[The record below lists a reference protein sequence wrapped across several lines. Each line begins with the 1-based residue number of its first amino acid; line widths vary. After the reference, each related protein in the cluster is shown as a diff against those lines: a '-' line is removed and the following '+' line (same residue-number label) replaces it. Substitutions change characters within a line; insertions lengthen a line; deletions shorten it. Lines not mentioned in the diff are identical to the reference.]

1 MRFNREL
8 KERSIEINLQIENTV
23 RNIIQDV
30 RLNGDSALKKYNEKF
45 DKYTGDFLMKPEVV
59 EDPRFMEILNRA
71 KQQITEFHINQ
82 INKGFEL
89 KKENGVIMGQFTRPI
104 KRVAVYVPGGKASY
118 PSSVLMNV
126 LPAQIAGVKEIAVF
140 TPDPSNEVLMACK
153 VCAIESIYKIGGAQA
168 IAAATY
174 GTESIKKFDKIVG
187 PGNIYVATA
196 KKQVVGDIGIDMIAG
211 PSEVLVIADEK
222 ANPAYIA
229 ADLMSQAEH
238 DEMAKAILI
247 TTSSK
252 IIEETEKE
260 IEKQIQSL
268 SRKAIIESS
277 LSNYSSAI
285 LANSIEEAIELSNDI
300 APEHLELL
308 VEDPFKYI
316 DLVENAGSVFL
327 GENSPEPL
335 GDYMSG
341 TNHVLPTS
349 GTAKFYSPL
358 GVYDFMKV
366 SCYSYYPKE
375 VLETFKEDVVEF
387 ANREGLSAHANSL
400 KVRF

>member
-1 MRFNREL
+1 MRFNKEL
-8 KERSIEINLQIENTV
+8 KERSVETNIEIENIV
-23 RNIIQDV
+23 RDIIADV
-30 RLNGDSALKKYNEKF
+30 RLNGDTALRKYNEKF
-45 DKYTGDFLMKPEVV
+45 DKYTGDFVIKPEVI
-59 EDPRFMEILNRA
+59 EEENFMRILERA
-71 KQQITEFHINQ
+71 KKQITEFHINQ
-82 INKGFEL
+82 LNQGFEL
-89 KKENGVIMGQFTRPI
+89 KKENGVIMGQFARPI

-153 VCAIESIYKIGGAQA
+153 VCGIDSIYKIGGAQA
-168 IAAATY
+168 IAAAAY

-187 PGNIYVATA
+187 PGNIFVATA
-196 KKQVVGDIGIDMIAG
+196 KKQVVGEVDIDMIAG
-211 PSEVLVIADEK
+211 PSEVLVIADEY

-247 TTSSK
+247 TTSQK
-252 IIEETEKE
+252 VIDETEKE
-260 IEKQIQSL
+260 IDKQIQTL
-268 SRKAIIESS
+268 SRKAIIEKS
-277 LSNYSSAI
+277 LKDYSTA
-285 LANSIEEAIELSNDI
+285 LLVNNIEEAIDLSNEI

-308 VEDPFKYI
+308 VEDPFKYLYLI
-316 DLVENAGSVFL
+316 DNAGSVFL

-358 GVYDFMKV
+358 GVYDFIKV
-366 SCYSYYPKE
+366 SCYSYYPKD
-375 VLETFKEDVVEF
+375 VLETFKDDVIEF
-387 ANREGLSAHANSL
+387 ANREGLDAHANSL

>member
-8 KERSIEINLQIENTV
+8 KERTLETNLKVENIV
-23 RNIIQDV
+23 RDIIQDV
-30 RLNGDSALKKYNEKF
+30 RLNGDDAILKYNKKF
-45 DKYTGDFLMKPEVV
+45 DNYEGPFVIQNNVEEEVDFM
-59 EDPRFMEILNRA
+59 RILERA
-71 KQQITEFHINQ
+71 KFQITEFHKNQ
-82 INKGFEL
+82 IGEGFEL
-89 KKENGVIMGQFTRPI
+89 RKSDGVIMGQFIRPL

-126 LPAQIAGVKEIAVF
+126 IPAQLAGVKEIALF
-140 TPDPSNEVLMACK
+140 TPDPSKEVLMACK
-153 VCAIESIYKIGGAQA
+153 VLGIENIYKIGGAQA
-168 IAAATY
+168 IAAMAY
-174 GTESIKKFDKIVG
+174 GTQSIEKFDKIVG
-187 PGNIYVATA
+187 PGNMYVATA
-196 KKQVVGDIGIDMIAG
+196 KKQVYGDVDIDMVAG
-211 PSEVLVIADEK
+211 PSEVLVIADEN

-238 DEMAKAILI
+238 DEMAKSILI
-247 TTSSK
+247 TTSK
-252 IIEETEKE
+252 DIIQQTEVE

-268 SRKAIIESS
+268 SKKDIIESS
-277 LSNYSSAI
+277 LKHYGSA
-285 LANSIEEAIELSNDI
+285 LLVDSIEEAINISNEI

-308 VEDPFKYI
+308 VDEPFKYL
-316 DLVENAGSVFL
+316 DLVDNAGSIFL
-327 GENSPEPL
+327 GKNSPEPL

-358 GVYDFMKV
+358 GVYDFIKY
-366 SCYSYYPKE
+366 SSYSYYPKE
-375 VLETFKEDVVEF
+375 VLETFKNDVIEF